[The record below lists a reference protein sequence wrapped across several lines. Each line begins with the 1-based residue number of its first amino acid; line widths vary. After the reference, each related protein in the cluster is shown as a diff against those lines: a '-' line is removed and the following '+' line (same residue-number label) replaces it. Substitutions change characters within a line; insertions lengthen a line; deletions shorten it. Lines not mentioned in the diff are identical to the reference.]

1 MTKHKRPP
9 IPVII
14 VVVLLLAGLGGWWWW
29 WSSSHSAAEAT
40 PALSGQVE
48 TTEIAVAPAMAGRIT
63 SVKVAE
69 GDRVTTGQVLVQ
81 LDTAALKLQV
91 GQAKQGVTA
100 AKAAVTNAKN
110 DDDATKADVK
120 AAQARQAQ
128 AEAAV
133 KLAEVQ
139 LGYATVKAPRD
150 GTVVNVVGN
159 AGANAAPGRTLLT
172 MTDPADLFVRVFVPE
187 PRIGQVSVGQQ
198 VGVTTNSSSE
208 TFAGTV
214 SFVSDAAE
222 FTPNNIDTAE
232 QRTKLVFAVRI
243 RIDDASGTLKAGM
256 PVDARL
262 S

>member
-29 WSSSHSAAEAT
+29 SSSHSAAETT

-48 TTEIAVAPAMAGRIT
+48 TNEIAVAPAMAGRIT
-63 SVKVAE
+63 SVRVAE
-69 GDRVTTGQVLVQ
+69 GDRVTKGQVLVQ

-91 GQAKQGVTA
+91 TRAKQGVTA

-110 DDDATKADVK
+110 DDDATKADVT

-139 LGYATVKAPRD
+139 LGYATIKAPSD

-243 RIDDASGTLKAGM
+243 RIDDPSGTLKAGM

>member
-9 IPVII
+9 VPVII

-29 WSSSHSAAEAT
+29 SAGQSSAEQT
-40 PALSGQVE
+40 QTLTGQVE

-63 SVKVAE
+63 SIKVGE
-69 GDRVTTGQVLVQ
+69 GDRVAKGQVLVQ

-91 GQAKQGVTA
+91 TQAKQGVTA
-100 AKAAVTNAKN
+100 AKQAVTNARN
-110 DDDATKADVK
+110 DDDATRADVR
-120 AAQARQAQ
+120 AAQARQKQ

-139 LGYATVKAPRD
+139 LGYATIKAPSD

-198 VGVTTNSSSE
+198 VGVTTNSSTE

-243 RIDDASGTLKAGM
+243 RIDDPSGTLKAGM

>member
-9 IPVII
+9 IPVIV

-29 WSSSHSAAEAT
+29 SGSQSVAEQPAT
-40 PALSGQVE
+40 LTGQVE
-48 TTEIAVAPAMAGRIT
+48 TGEIAVAPAMAGRIT
-63 SVKVAE
+63 SVRVAE
-69 GDRVTTGQVLVQ
+69 GDRVTKGQVLVQ

-91 GQAKQGVTA
+91 TRAKQGVTA
-100 AKAAVTNAKN
+100 AKAAVTNARN
-110 DDDATKADVK
+110 DDDATKADVT

-139 LGYATVKAPRD
+139 LGYATIKAPSD

-256 PVDARL
+256 PVDVRL

>member
-1 MTKHKRPP
+1 MNKHKRPP

-14 VVVLLLAGLGGWWWW
+14 VVVLLLAGFGGWWWW
-29 WSSSHSAAEAT
+29 SGSHSVAEQPAT
-40 PALSGQVE
+40 LTGQVE
-48 TTEIAVAPAMAGRIT
+48 TGEIAVAPAMAGRIT
-63 SVKVAE
+63 SVTVAE
-69 GDRVTTGQVLVQ
+69 GDRVSKGQVLVQ

-91 GQAKQGVTA
+91 TRAKQGVTA

-110 DDDATKADVK
+110 DDDATKADVR

-128 AEAAV
+128 AEATV

-139 LGYATVKAPRD
+139 LGYATIKAPRD

-198 VGVTTNSSSE
+198 VGVTTNSSTE

-214 SFVSDAAE
+214 SFVSDSAE

-256 PVDARL
+256 PVDVRL